1 MPEALDT
8 EVGDGG
14 DLLSVGERQL
24 LCLSRAVLRDSTI
37 LVMDE
42 CTASGSSRTQ
52 SSSVDASVSHL
63 KCAVVAAVDVRTD
76 AEIQTMI
83 RQVFAGCTVFAIGA
97 FPLSIVCAVR
107 CAESSVG
114 LAAHRLGT
122 IIDYDRIVVLENAR
136 MVEFGARPTA
146 SRTDLMRSCS

>member
-97 FPLSIVCAVR
+97 FPLPT
-107 CAESSVG
+107 G
-114 LAAHRLGT
+114 LWP
-122 IIDYDRIVVLENAR
+122 VLR
-136 MVEFGARPTA
+136 
-146 SRTDLMRSCS
+146 

>member
-42 CTASGSSRTQ
+42 CTASGSSRIP
-52 SSSVDASVSHL
+52 H
-63 KCAVVAAVDVRTD
+63 
-76 AEIQTMI
+76 
-83 RQVFAGCTVFAIGA
+83 TVQ
-97 FPLSIVCAVR
+97 LC
-107 CAESSVG
+107 
-114 LAAHRLGT
+114 
-122 IIDYDRIVVLENAR
+122 
-136 MVEFGARPTA
+136 
-146 SRTDLMRSCS
+146 

>member
-1 MPEALDT
+1 MFGRGPQTLFSGSIRENLDPFSEHSDEKLWDALEKAQLKDAIERMPEALDT

-97 FPLSIVCAVR
+97 FPLSIVLCCALR
-107 CAESSVG
+107 
-114 LAAHRLGT
+114 
-122 IIDYDRIVVLENAR
+122 
-136 MVEFGARPTA
+136 
-146 SRTDLMRSCS
+146 

>member
-1 MPEALDT
+1 MFGRGPQTLFSGSIRENLDPFSEHSDEKLWDALEKAQLKDAIERMPEALDT

-97 FPLSIVCAVR
+97 FPLSIVLCYALR
-107 CAESSVG
+107 
-114 LAAHRLGT
+114 
-122 IIDYDRIVVLENAR
+122 
-136 MVEFGARPTA
+136 
-146 SRTDLMRSCS
+146 

>member
-52 SSSVDASVSHL
+52 SSSVDASVSYL

-97 FPLSIVCAVR
+97 FPLSIVLCCALR
-107 CAESSVG
+107 
-114 LAAHRLGT
+114 
-122 IIDYDRIVVLENAR
+122 
-136 MVEFGARPTA
+136 
-146 SRTDLMRSCS
+146 

>member
-42 CTASGSSRTQ
+42 CTASGLSR
-52 SSSVDASVSHL
+52 
-63 KCAVVAAVDVRTD
+63 
-76 AEIQTMI
+76 
-83 RQVFAGCTVFAIGA
+83 
-97 FPLSIVCAVR
+97 P
-107 CAESSVG
+107 
-114 LAAHRLGT
+114 
-122 IIDYDRIVVLENAR
+122 AR
-136 MVEFGARPTA
+136 K
-146 SRTDLMRSCS
+146 LC

>member
-52 SSSVDASVSHL
+52 SSSVDASASHL
-63 KCAVVAAVDVRTD
+63 KRAVVAAVDVRTD

-97 FPLSIVCAVR
+97 FPLSIVLCCALR
-107 CAESSVG
+107 
-114 LAAHRLGT
+114 
-122 IIDYDRIVVLENAR
+122 
-136 MVEFGARPTA
+136 
-146 SRTDLMRSCS
+146 

>member
-42 CTASGSSRTQ
+42 CTASGLSRPARTQ
-52 SSSVDASVSHL
+52 ALLMRPGVSRGALVRAGVSRL
-63 KCAVVAAVDVRTD
+63 KCAVVTAVDVRTD

-97 FPLSIVCAVR
+97 FPLSI
-107 CAESSVG
+107 G
-114 LAAHRLGT
+114 L
-122 IIDYDRIVVLENAR
+122 
-136 MVEFGARPTA
+136 
-146 SRTDLMRSCS
+146 CSALR